1 MNSLTK
7 ASTSVYVFGI
17 YMIGQGLTLLL
28 APNMLLQFMQ
38 LPETNEVWTRLLGV
52 TLMVLGYYYIRAAR
66 VNFLEFF
73 GWTVH
78 MRLAQFGI
86 VGALVLLNIAHPLVL
101 GFAAVEAASGLWTFW
116 ALRK

>member
-1 MNSLTK
+1 MNSFKK

-28 APNMLLQFMQ
+28 APNMLRKFMQ
-38 LPETNEVWTRLLGV
+38 LTETNEVWIRLLGV

-66 VNFLEFF
+66 VNFVEFF

-86 VGALVLLNIAHPLVL
+86 VGALVLLNIAHPVVL